1 MANSIFSHMSN
12 KLPIS
17 RLQRDL
23 SDSTVMRNIG
33 TAYGYSLLA
42 FQSLEKGLGKLE
54 INSSNIQNDLDNH
67 WELLAE
73 PLQTVMRYHGLQNPY
88 EILKDLTRGK
98 NFTKE
103 DYTKLVQSIN
113 IPEDAKKGLLN
124 LTPSNYIG
132 NADYMAKNIRQF
144 IK

>member
-1 MANSIFSHMSN
+1 MSN

-33 TAYGYSLLA
+33 SAYGYSLLA
-42 FQSLEKGLGKLE
+42 FQSLEKGLSKLE
-54 INSSNIQNDLDNH
+54 INKQIIQDDLDNH

-88 EILKDLTRGK
+88 EILKELTRGRK
-98 NFTKE
+98 FTKE
-103 DYTKLVQSIN
+103 DYLKLVKSVN
-113 IPEDAKKGLLN
+113 LPEDVRKTLLQ
-124 LTPSNYIG
+124 LTPGNYLG
-132 NADYMAKNIRQF
+132 NAEYMAKNIRTF

>member
-1 MANSIFSHMSN
+1 MSN

-23 SDSTVMRNIG
+23 SDSTVLRNIG
-33 TAYGYSLLA
+33 SAYGYSLMAL
-42 FQSLEKGLGKLE
+42 QSFEKGLGKLE
-54 INSSNIQNDLDNH
+54 INKQVILDDLDNH

-88 EILKDLTRGK
+88 EILKDLTRGRK
-98 NFTKE
+98 FTKE
-103 DYTKLVQSIN
+103 DYVKVVNSVDLPDN
-113 IPEDAKKGLLN
+113 IRTQLLN
-124 LTPSNYIG
+124 LTPSTYIG
-132 NADYMAKNIRQF
+132 NADNMAKNIRSF